1 MKVEAARL
9 DFVPRPIL
17 ELAGAL
23 AVPLVLA
30 PLPAGAIA
38 VVVLARFG
46 LSAAWPTFLLLAGLG
61 FLTALFVAGTGF
73 RDTLGSLRH
82 VEIRS
87 SADPPEVVFR
97 SVRGT
102 ERRVRPADVQAVDVI
117 EEVAL
122 GASVNTKI
130 VFTLAGFGPL
140 ECPDV
145 QGERAVVVTA
155 WLSDR
160 LSPFAVEVR
169 HKAVLKERRVPVGNW
184 YQLPRVAALWRVPPE
199 SVDDMAA
206 RLGVRTDVITP
217 RRSEYTYGE
226 PVQLYRPDD
235 VYVDGH
241 DLYFRRRAEVEAAR
255 AAVLGDD
262 RPPPPWLDAYP
273 DDSAEREATSDLI
286 GIVIAC
292 YDQRIRAARDTDDQ
306 QHLGKLGAQAEEC
319 REDLERLAEASPVRA
334 AAITAAST
342 VRVYEAAREVIEVI
356 AARHEKQMAAARR
369 EGDRQRHRELRA
381 RMAECEE
388 DLKRLAEASP
398 ERAAAITADYT
409 TRL

>member
-23 AVPLVLA
+23 AVPLILA

-38 VVVLARFG
+38 LVVLARFG

-102 ERRVRPADVQAVDVI
+102 ERRVRPADVQAVGVI

-145 QGERAVVVTA
+145 PGERAVEVAA

-160 LSPFAVEVR
+160 LSPFAVGVR
-169 HKAVLKERRVPVGNW
+169 HKAVLKERRVPVENW
-184 YQLPRVAALWRVPPE
+184 YPLPRVAALWGVPPE

-206 RLGVRTDVITP
+206 RLGVRTG
-217 RRSEYTYGE
+217 GE
-226 PVQLYRPDD
+226 SVQLYRPDD

-306 QHLGKLGAQAEEC
+306 QHLGQLGARAEEC
-319 REDLERLAEASPVRA
+319 REDREQLAEASPVRA

-398 ERAAAITADYT
+398 ERAAAIIADYT